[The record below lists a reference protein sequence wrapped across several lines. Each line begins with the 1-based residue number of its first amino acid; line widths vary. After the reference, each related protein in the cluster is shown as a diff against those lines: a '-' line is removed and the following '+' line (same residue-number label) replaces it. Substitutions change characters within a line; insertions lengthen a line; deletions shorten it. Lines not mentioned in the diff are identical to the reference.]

1 MKVETP
7 PMIGKFFHLVGD
19 MTIPCALLLIG
30 ATLATIPVRDMAG
43 NKFVYAI
50 ASLKLLLMPLV
61 VWAVFQLFN
70 FDPFVT
76 NVAVVLS
83 GMPVAANGIMFC
95 LKYGKDEHLM
105 TQAIFLTTLLSL
117 FTLPLLAYLL
127 PLIG

>member
-1 MKVETP
+1 
-7 PMIGKFFHLVGD
+7 MIF
-19 MTIPCALLLIG
+19 PN
-30 ATLATIPVRDMAG
+30 TL
-43 NKFVYAI
+43 
-50 ASLKLLLMPLV
+50 
-61 VWAVFQLFN
+61 VFQFFN

-76 NVAVVLS
+76 NVAVVLT

-117 FTLPLLAYLL
+117 FTLPLIAYIL